1 MKNFDEDYAYGGWKQ
16 KQIDRGTTIGSAL
29 KDADKIQR
37 MPRTDPNPSV
47 PFVDVQAPWDSS
59 DGLLALWAVCVVLVI
74 GYFCYI
80 VWG

>member
-1 MKNFDEDYAYGGWKQ
+1 MPLLERFKAAFIEQ
-16 KQIDRGTTIGSAL
+16 RTTIGSAL

-37 MPRTDPNPSV
+37 TARTDPNPAV

-59 DGLLALWAVCVVLVI
+59 DDLLTLWVVCVMLVI